1 MKRLLGGFIMTAL
14 ICLVFTGCN
23 LKLPGSADLGNPD
36 GSTAPSGA
44 APSGELQSVTPE
56 NTAPTP
62 AAEELKNATWV
73 MEINDTQEYTDELG
87 IIWKYTLT
95 LHASKPGGTDV
106 TGEYAGDAVL
116 KIEPDFESVQ
126 AAAAGEGTELL
137 SMIFN
142 YSAAC
147 DSLSF
152 VVEEYFKETE
162 DVPLAPLVPT
172 DFIAE
177 SSAIFN
183 ATQEPVAMTIQD
195 ADGVFSGAGGGG
207 QTTVDVLFRIDITG
221 ASVSLK
227 FDNLPQPFETSFNG
241 TISGDALPG

>member
-1 MKRLLGGFIMTAL
+1 MKRLFCGFIMTVL

-23 LKLPGSADLGNPD
+23 LKLPGSANLGNPD
-36 GSTAPSGA
+36 GSA
-44 APSGELQSVTPE
+44 APSGELQSATPE
-56 NTAPTP
+56 NAAATP
-62 AAEELKNATWV
+62 SAEEPKNATWV
-73 MEINDTQEYTDELG
+73 MEIDDTQEYTDELG
-87 IIWKYTLT
+87 IIWNYTLT

-126 AAAAGEGTELL
+126 SAAAREGTELL

-142 YSAAC
+142 YSAEC

-152 VVEEYFKETE
+152 VVEEYFKETG

-177 SSAIFN
+177 SSALFN
-183 ATQEPVAMTIQD
+183 ATQEPVGMTIQD
-195 ADGVFSGAGGGG
+195 DDGVFSGAGGGG
-207 QTTVDVLFRIDITG
+207 AATVDVPFRIDITG
-221 ASVSLK
+221 ASVSIK

-241 TISGDALPG
+241 TISGDVLPG